1 MMSDKEY
8 FVQDW
13 QKVIL
18 KHPDLFSVP
27 AKRYVRSLVTKDANV
42 NPDFKVSALELEIL
56 QFLSKEPSR
65 AYLARDIVIEVHAA
79 TNTQTGTRLKAL
91 TGPLVSLKKYGYV
104 SGNGLKPQSYQIT
117 VKGLK
122 YLNKIIGNY
131 ED

>member
-8 FVQDW
+8 FAQDW

-18 KHPDLFSVP
+18 THPDLFSVP
-27 AKRYVRSLVTKDANV
+27 AKRYIRSVMTKDANV

-56 QFLSKEPSR
+56 QFLSQNPSK
-65 AYLARDIVIEVHAA
+65 AYLARDILIEVHAA
-79 TNTQTGTRLKAL
+79 SETHTGNKIKAL

-104 SGNGLKPQSYQIT
+104 SGNDLKPQSYQIT

-122 YLNKIIGNY
+122 LLNKIINDY
-131 ED
+131 D